1 MKALIYHSHDDI
13 RLEERPIPTISD
25 QELLVKVHG
34 CGLCGSDII
43 KIVQQAAP
51 PVVLGHE
58 LTGTVV
64 ARGKAVTQF
73 AEGQRVIVA
82 HHVPCFACHYCRHH
96 NYSMCATFKASN
108 IDPCGFAEYIR
119 VPAAHVQHTTLPLP
133 DTVSHEAGSFVE
145 PLACCVRAVRRTP
158 LLAGDSVLIMGLG
171 SMGLLMLQATRALN
185 ACAGQPVRVYGV
197 DLLPERLALARELGA
212 DDVFAAP
219 PNEQGLYDLL
229 ASYTEGRGADA
240 AIITV
245 AGAHPLQQAIAS
257 IRKGGTVNI
266 FAAHSGTVP
275 LNVEQLYHQELSLTS
290 TYSSSPEDLR
300 LGLDLIATRE
310 VRVDRLITHRL
321 TLAQFAEGVALMR
334 KHMAIKV
341 YFRPDCP

>member
-1 MKALIYHSHDDI
+1 
-13 RLEERPIPTISD
+13 
-25 QELLVKVHG
+25 
-34 CGLCGSDII
+34 
-43 KIVQQAAP
+43 
-51 PVVLGHE
+51 
-58 LTGTVV
+58 
-64 ARGKAVTQF
+64 
-73 AEGQRVIVA
+73 
-82 HHVPCFACHYCRHH
+82 
-96 NYSMCATFKASN
+96 
-108 IDPCGFAEYIR
+108 
-119 VPAAHVQHTTLPLP
+119 
-133 DTVSHEAGSFVE
+133 
-145 PLACCVRAVRRTP
+145 
-158 LLAGDSVLIMGLG
+158 
-171 SMGLLMLQATRALN
+171 
-185 ACAGQPVRVYGV
+185 
-197 DLLPERLALARELGA
+197 
-212 DDVFAAP
+212 
-219 PNEQGLYDLL
+219 LYDLL